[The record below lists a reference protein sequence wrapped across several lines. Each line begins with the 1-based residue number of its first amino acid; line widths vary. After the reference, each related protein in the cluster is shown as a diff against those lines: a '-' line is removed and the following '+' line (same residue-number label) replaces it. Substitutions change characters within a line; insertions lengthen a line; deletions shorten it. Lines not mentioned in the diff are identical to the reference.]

1 MSFDI
6 YMSHRR
12 YGPDMKV
19 RLADTQTDRYHDSM
33 GEVSKSELTIDNKP
47 CTICYRQE
55 KCTLYIYS
63 LDSES
68 DVLCLN
74 R

>member
-19 RLADTQTDRYHDSM
+19 RLTDTQTGIRILWGKLVSQNLPETINLVQYVTDR
-33 GEVSKSELTIDNKP
+33 KSA
-47 CTICYRQE
+47 QV
-55 KCTLYIYS
+55 IYS
-63 LDSES
+63 LNSES

>member
-1 MSFDI
+1 
-6 YMSHRR
+6 
-12 YGPDMKV
+12 MKV
-19 RLADTQTDRYHDSM
+19 RLTDTQTGIMILWGKLVSQNLPETINLVQYVTDR
-33 GEVSKSELTIDNKP
+33 KSAQV
-47 CTICYRQE
+47 IC
-55 KCTLYIYS
+55 S

>member
-6 YMSHRR
+6 FMSHRR

-19 RLADTQTDRYHDSM
+19 RLTYTQTDRYHDSM
-33 GEVSKSELTIDNKP
+33 GKVSKSELTIDNKLVQYV
-47 CTICYRQE
+47 TDRKSSQV
-55 KCTLYIYS
+55 IYS

>member
-1 MSFDI
+1 
-6 YMSHRR
+6 
-12 YGPDMKV
+12 MKV
-19 RLADTQTDRYHDSM
+19 RLTDTQTGIMILWGKLVSQNLPSTINLVQYVTDR
-33 GEVSKSELTIDNKP
+33 KSA
-47 CTICYRQE
+47 QV
-55 KCTLYIYS
+55 IYS

>member
-6 YMSHRR
+6 YMSYRR

-19 RLADTQTDRYHDSM
+19 RLTYTQTDRYHDSM
-33 GEVSKSELTIDNKP
+33 GKLVSQNLPVTINLVQYVTDRKSA
-47 CTICYRQE
+47 QV
-55 KCTLYIYS
+55 IYS

>member
-6 YMSHRR
+6 YMSYRR

-19 RLADTQTDRYHDSM
+19 RLIDTQTGIMILWGKLVSQNLPSTINLVQYVTDR
-33 GEVSKSELTIDNKP
+33 KSA
-47 CTICYRQE
+47 QV
-55 KCTLYIYS
+55 IYS

>member
-6 YMSHRR
+6 YMSYRQ

-19 RLADTQTDRYHDSM
+19 RLTDTQTGIMILWGKLVSQNLPSTINLVQYVTDR
-33 GEVSKSELTIDNKP
+33 KSAQVT
-47 CTICYRQE
+47 C
-55 KCTLYIYS
+55 IYS
-63 LDSES
+63 LDSEL

>member
-6 YMSHRR
+6 YMSYRR

-19 RLADTQTDRYHDSM
+19 RLTDTQTGIMILWGKLVSQNLPSTINLVQYVTDR
-33 GEVSKSELTIDNKP
+33 KSA
-47 CTICYRQE
+47 QV
-55 KCTLYIYS
+55 IYS

>member
-1 MSFDI
+1 
-6 YMSHRR
+6 
-12 YGPDMKV
+12 MKV
-19 RLADTQTDRYHDSM
+19 RLTYTQTVIMILWGKLVSQNLPSTINPVQYVTDR
-33 GEVSKSELTIDNKP
+33 KSA
-47 CTICYRQE
+47 QV
-55 KCTLYIYS
+55 IYS

>member
-1 MSFDI
+1 
-6 YMSHRR
+6 
-12 YGPDMKV
+12 MKV
-19 RLADTQTDRYHDSM
+19 RLTYTQTDRYHDSM
-33 GEVSKSELTIDNKP
+33 GEVSKSELTSDNKLVQYV
-47 CTICYRQE
+47 TDRKSAQV
-55 KCTLYIYS
+55 IYS